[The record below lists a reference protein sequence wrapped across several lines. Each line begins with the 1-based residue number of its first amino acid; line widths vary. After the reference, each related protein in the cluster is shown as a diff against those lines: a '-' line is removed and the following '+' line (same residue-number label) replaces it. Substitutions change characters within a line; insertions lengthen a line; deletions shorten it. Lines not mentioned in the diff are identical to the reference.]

1 MTSPNQIQQ
10 YLLVMD
16 VKRGVT
22 TVHELGTD
30 YEAAVAA
37 YQAAE
42 AEHRGDPNYDIV
54 LVGSDS
60 LDTVK
65 RTHASYFDMSDDDLR
80 EVVQREIVGIEAP

>member
-1 MTSPNQIQQ
+1 MSPNKIQQ
-10 YLLVMD
+10 FLLVMD

-22 TVHELGTD
+22 RVDELGTD

-37 YQAAE
+37 YEAAE
-42 AEHRGDPNYDIV
+42 AVHRGDSNYDIV

-80 EVVQREIVGIEAP
+80 ADVQREIVGFEAL